1 MNPPR
6 LLVDDKGVDHVVFKP
21 ASATLE
27 SEQIWD
33 IQPISG
39 QKKVIADI
47 QVKGVSISG
56 FQAFQGPAGKMSAC
70 VEAGGLSDSKEAYGI
85 FYNPTKSAWESKG
98 LTKNAAKNK
107 FVYAELT
114 PLTYLASLT
123 TYNAHHTSVAVGKD
137 GKRKMTMT
145 LAARWSSG
153 GYSTSNPS
161 IIFMNAE

>member
-6 LLVDDKGVDHVVFKP
+6 LLYDDKGVDHIVFKP
-21 ASATLE
+21 SSATLE

-33 IQPISG
+33 LQPATG

-47 QVKGVSISG
+47 QKRGVRISG
-56 FQAFQGPAGKMSAC
+56 FQAFQAAGGKISAC
-70 VEAGGLSDSKEAYGI
+70 VEAGGDAESTEAYGL
-85 FYNPTKSAWESKG
+85 FYHPAKAIWETRG

-107 FVYAELT
+107 FLFAELT
-114 PLTYLASLT
+114 PVTYITTLT
-123 TYNAHHTSVAVGKD
+123 TYNSHHTSVAIGKD

-153 GYSTSNPS
+153 GYSTNNPS
-161 IIFMNAE
+161 IIFINPE